1 MIWRV
6 SGRKI
11 GFLRNSTAAL
21 NPRASRRVSSV
32 PDSAAHGTRKNLI
45 VKFYSYSVILRLATA
60 LLQSENGGAG
70 EAGSWNR
77 SLVIKPCLPYR
88 Q

>member
-21 NPRASRRVSSV
+21 NPRASSWVSTV
-32 PDSAAHGTRKNLI
+32 PDSAALGTRKNLI
-45 VKFYSYSVILRLATA
+45 VKFYS
-60 LLQSENGGAG
+60 
-70 EAGSWNR
+70 
-77 SLVIKPCLPYR
+77 
-88 Q
+88 